1 MAQRKSLKDDPCPM
15 ARSLEIV
22 GDQWSLLVIRDAFD
36 GMKRFG
42 EFQQSLGVA
51 KNILADRLKWLVQE
65 GVLDLVPASDGSLYQ
80 EYVLTPKGKGLFPV
94 VVGLRH
100 WGEAH
105 LYAKGEP
112 HSVLVE
118 RGNGKPVPKIDL
130 RTRDG
135 LPLDAADTFVKKL
148 PPPTAATAAKAKPA
162 ARAKAP
168 TAKAGAR

>member
-65 GVLDLVPASDGSLYQ
+65 GVLELVPASDGSLYQ
-80 EYVLTPKGKGLFPV
+80 EYVLTPKGKGLFPWWSAC
-94 VVGLRH
+94 GTGARRTCMPR
-100 WGEAH
+100 A
-105 LYAKGEP
+105 
-112 HSVLVE
+112 S
-118 RGNGKPVPKIDL
+118 
-130 RTRDG
+130 RTRCWSS
-135 LPLDAADTFVKKL
+135 
-148 PPPTAATAAKAKPA
+148 ATAASRCPRSTC
-162 ARAKAP
+162 ARA
-168 TAKAGAR
+168 TGNRWMRRILL

>member
-1 MAQRKSLKDDPCPM
+1 MAQRKSLKNDACPM
-15 ARSLEIV
+15 ARALEIV
-22 GDQWSLLVIRDAFD
+22 GDQWSLLIIRDAFD

-51 KNILADRLKWLVQE
+51 KNILADRLKYLVQE
-65 GVLDLVPASDGSLYQ
+65 GVLELVPASDGSLYQ
-80 EYVLTPKGKGLFPV
+80 EYVLSAMGKGLFPV
-94 VVGLRH
+94 LVGLRH

-118 RGNGKPVPKIDL
+118 RDSGKPVQKIDL

-135 LPLDAADTFVKKL
+135 KPLHPHLTCVKKL
-148 PPPTAATAAKAKPA
+148 PAQA
-162 ARAKAP
+162 
-168 TAKAGAR
+168 

>member
-1 MAQRKSLKDDPCPM
+1 MARRKSLKEDACPM
-15 ARSLEIV
+15 ARTLDIL
-22 GDQWSLLVIRDAFD
+22 GDRWSLLIVRDAFD

-51 KNILADRLKWLVQE
+51 KNILADRLKYLMQE

-80 EYVLTPKGKGLFPV
+80 EYVLSAKGKGLFPV

-118 RGNGKPVPKIDL
+118 RDSGKPVPKIAL

-135 LPLDAADTFVKKL
+135 QPLDADLTFVKKV
-148 PPPTAATAAKAKPA
+148 PAKAATRPAAKAA
-162 ARAKAP
+162 SKASP
-168 TAKAGAR
+168 G